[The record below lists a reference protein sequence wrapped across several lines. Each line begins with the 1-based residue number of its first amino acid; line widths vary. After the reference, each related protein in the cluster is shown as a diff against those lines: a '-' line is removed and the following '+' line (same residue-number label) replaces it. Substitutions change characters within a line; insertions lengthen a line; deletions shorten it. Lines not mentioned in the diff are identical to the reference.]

1 MSEPNSNQDV
11 KQLQQS
17 LGTNWYIW
25 NFMTLNQWVETG
37 SNNIEL
43 LETAIQDRRTWL
55 RRNALLG
62 ILLSTL
68 SGTLSASQIN
78 APTYEVV
85 FVFTVLSFF
94 VAFSAGLIKVYQ
106 IQESLEKYIDI
117 KQQWIGFTTLI
128 ISELQLPVSL
138 RQDATYLIWK
148 HKGQYMELLK
158 TDIEVPQHLRNKAE
172 ARIANH
178 IPSSIKT
185 TLPNVIRRINDVE
198 EDMAFRRHIQAEFQ
212 GYLEYIG
219 RENEVHY
226 TRVSYPEA
234 SQFRI
239 NDTPLV
245 RSQAQLPTVDYKLVM
260 NRKSET
266 ESDIYDIK
274 ATMYTM
280 RYPIGGD
287 NQQTVRHGGGD
298 SNSANSG
305 RSSDGASTTNTKI
318 GTESMDS
325 RDSVSSSNSGLD
337 SV

>member
-1 MSEPNSNQDV
+1 MSEPNTNNDV

-25 NFMTLNQWVETG
+25 NAMTLNQWVETG

-62 ILLSTL
+62 IILSTM
-68 SGTLSASQIN
+68 SGTISASQIN
-78 APTYEVV
+78 APSYEVV
-85 FVFTVLSFF
+85 VLFTVLSFF

-128 ISELQLPVSL
+128 ISELQLPVNL

-158 TDIEVPQHLRNKAE
+158 TDIEVPKYLRNKAE
-172 ARIANH
+172 SHIAKH
-178 IPSSIKT
+178 IPSAINT

-219 RENEVHY
+219 RESEVNY

-239 NDTPLV
+239 NDTPIV
-245 RSQAQLPTVDYKLVM
+245 RSRAQLPTVDYKLVM

-266 ESDIYDIK
+266 EADIYDIK
-274 ATMYTM
+274 ATMYTL
-280 RYPIGGD
+280 RYPVGD
-287 NQQTVRHGGGD
+287 SN

-305 RSSDGASTTNTKI
+305 RSSDGDSTNTANGRQI
-318 GTESMDS
+318 VDS
-325 RDSVSSSNSGLD
+325 RDSVSHSSD
-337 SV
+337 SVDFV

>member
-1 MSEPNSNQDV
+1 MSEPNSDV

-62 ILLSTL
+62 ILLSTM
-68 SGTLSASQIN
+68 SGTISASQIN
-78 APTYEVV
+78 SPTYEVV
-85 FVFTVLSFF
+85 VLFTILSFF
-94 VAFSAGLIKVYQ
+94 VALSAGLIKVYQ

-158 TDIEVPQHLRNKAE
+158 TDIEVPKYLRNKAE
-172 ARIANH
+172 SRIAKH
-178 IPSSIKT
+178 IPSSINT

-239 NDTPLV
+239 NDNPII

-260 NRKSET
+260 NRKCET
-266 ESDIYDIK
+266 EADIYDIK
-274 ATMYTM
+274 ATMYTL
-280 RYPIGGD
+280 RYPVGD
-287 NQQTVRHGGGD
+287 NQQTVRHGVGD

-305 RSSDGASTTNTKI
+305 RSSDGDSTNTANGRQI
-318 GTESMDS
+318 VDS
-325 RDSVSSSNSGLD
+325 RDSVSSSNSGMD

>member
-1 MSEPNSNQDV
+1 MSEPNTNNDV

-25 NFMTLNQWVETG
+25 NAMTLNQWVETG

-43 LETAIQDRRTWL
+43 LETAILDRRTWL

-68 SGTLSASQIN
+68 SGTISASQITS
-78 APTYEVV
+78 PTYEVV
-85 FVFTVLSFF
+85 VLFTVLSFL

-128 ISELQLPVSL
+128 ISELQLPVNL

-158 TDIEVPQHLRNKAE
+158 TDIEVPQYLRKKAE
-172 ARIANH
+172 THIANH

-219 RENEVHY
+219 RENKVYY

-239 NDTPLV
+239 NETPLV

-260 NRKSET
+260 NKKSET
-266 ESDIYDIK
+266 EADIYDIK
-274 ATMYTM
+274 ATMYTLH
-280 RYPIGGD
+280 YPGG
-287 NQQTVRHGGGD
+287 QQNNDKQGA
-298 SNSANSG
+298 SNSDKSD
-305 RSSDGASTTNTKI
+305 RSSDGASSNTTT
-318 GTESMDS
+318 TATSQSVDS
-325 RDSVSSSNSGLD
+325 RGSVSTSDSSVD
-337 SV
+337 FV